1 MKKLFCLLTIAAV
14 LLVGFRPSPAVE
26 TTSAKSLVDQASYF
40 NLAVHDLAVQLLKYR
55 RPQTGVST
63 IGVTTFVELDRL
75 DITSPLGRLLAEML
89 MGELQRAGFNV
100 VEIRL
105 TQDLL
110 VKKGW
115 GEFSLSRVVENL
127 SPKVALQA
135 VVLGTYVERNGY
147 LFLNARMVDRDNQ
160 QVLSSAFK
168 VMRVDPLVA
177 SLLEPRD
184 VPPKPLVEIKIRE
197 AFP

>member
-1 MKKLFCLLTIAAV
+1 MKKILFLVVAV
-14 LLVGFRPSPAVE
+14 LLVGVRPGAAVE
-26 TTSAKSLVDQASYF
+26 TTSAKTLVDQASYF

-63 IGVTTFVELDRL
+63 IGVATFVELNRL

-100 VEIRL
+100 VEVRL
-105 TQDLL
+105 TRDHL

-135 VVLGTYVERNGY
+135 VVLGTYIERNGY

-160 QVLSSAFK
+160 QVIASAFK

-184 VPPKPLVEIKIRE
+184 VPPKPMVEIKIRE

>member
-1 MKKLFCLLTIAAV
+1 MKRIVFLALVISLVFGLHFCPAA
-14 LLVGFRPSPAVE
+14 E
-26 TTSAKSLVDQASYF
+26 TSSAKTLVDQASYF
-40 NLAVHDLAVQLLKYR
+40 NLAVHDLAVQLLRYR
-55 RPQTGVST
+55 RPHSGVST
-63 IGVTTFVELDRL
+63 IGVATFVNLNRL
-75 DITSPLGRLLAEML
+75 DVTSPLGRLLAEML

-115 GEFSLSRVVENL
+115 GEFSLSRMVENL
-127 SPKVALQA
+127 SPKVAIQA

-147 LFLNARMVDRDNQ
+147 LFLNARLVDRDSQ

-177 SLLEPRD
+177 SLLEPED

>member
-1 MKKLFCLLTIAAV
+1 MRKIV
-14 LLVGFRPSPAVE
+14 LLALALSLFFGVRLCPAAE
-26 TTSAKSLVDQASYF
+26 TSSAKSLVDQASYF

-55 RPQTGVST
+55 RPHSGVST
-63 IGVTTFVELDRL
+63 IGVATFVNLNRL
-75 DITSPLGRLLAEML
+75 DVTSPLGRLLAEML

-100 VEIRL
+100 VEVRL

-127 SPKVALQA
+127 APKVALQA

-147 LFLNARMVDRDNQ
+147 LFLNARMVDRDSQ
-160 QVLSSAFK
+160 QVLSSALK

-177 SLLEPRD
+177 SLLEPED